1 MVSNKCR
8 IICCE
13 FSDITLRVGSSISWS
28 LFVVIN
34 FMKYAIYKL
43 GIRRISVIYDDK
55 GGIKEDEVTA

>member
-1 MVSNKCR
+1 M
-8 IICCE
+8 
-13 FSDITLRVGSSISWS
+13 GSSISWS